1 MQMGDELGGKS
12 GCGEEADSLVK
23 CSRQCGA
30 GSFKCSEVKVK
41 GVTLR
46 WTACFAKRPRWR
58 KSQFWA
64 TYTREGWQQGGG
76 MGKVRRLRGLLE
88 ATVATSEIRGN
99 QFECHSSLGTASAT
113 PALQCSGLAV
123 ARASSIYRSTDKQAS
138 KQRRLTRV
146 EMLGW
151 ALLMQEGPGR
161 PTPVSCHP

>member
-1 MQMGDELGGKS
+1 MRRVINSRCFLVYLDFKVEGEACPDANGREAGRQVK
-12 GCGEEADSLVK
+12 CGEEADSLVN

-76 MGKVRRLRGLLE
+76 TGEVRRRRGLLE

-99 QFECHSSLGTASAT
+99 QFECHSSLGTELQPHLPCSALD
-113 PALQCSGLAV
+113 ALWHELHRFIG
-123 ARASSIYRSTDKQAS
+123 RQAS
-138 KQRRLTRV
+138 KQASRDD
-146 EMLGW
+146 
-151 ALLMQEGPGR
+151 
-161 PTPVSCHP
+161 